1 MCAASVAGPA
11 RVERL
16 GRLLGIALAVAVDG
30 SGDDPG
36 SSERGPIVEF
46 HDRHV
51 LDEFD
56 KYVACLVSVLT
67 FARFQR
73 ERDVLEVLR

>member
-1 MCAASVAGPA
+1 MAGPA

-16 GRLLGIALAVAVDG
+16 GRLLGIAFLAVAVDG

-67 FARFQR
+67 FACFQR
-73 ERDVLEVLR
+73 ERDVLASERGFAS